1 MLKKF
6 ATHLKVSDFLKEAD
20 LSSSVRDLKTEGF
33 QVVFPSTPLSEIL
46 AEAFQGKTVYV
57 ADEEE
62 KLLGVVDVSKVL
74 KALWQALLVV
84 ESQLETLLGTV
95 HDAVTIINDQD
106 EVVGWSRRSVEMYG
120 ITPEEILGQKINKFF
135 SSLVVTQ
142 VIKNGDVRDS
152 YHQPCENTHVL
163 INASPVKIGGQV
175 IGSLGAERDITET
188 VYLHNELSKAS
199 SKVRLLQ
206 AEINKITPQDDGFAK
221 IRGKSKLMQEV
232 LDLARRVAKTNASIL
247 ITGESGTGKEL
258 FAEAIHLESRR
269 KEGPFV
275 IVNCDAIPASLFE
288 SELFGQRGSLEKEG
302 KLLLAHGGTIFLD
315 EVDGLQPDMQVKL
328 LRALQA
334 KKVYPVGGQEPIAI
348 DVRVIAASS
357 RDLKK
362 LIQQGTFREDL
373 YYQLNVVSLNIPP
386 LRHRKED
393 IPDLVYALTRE
404 FSNAYGAIKE
414 IEPELMTIL
423 LNYPWPGNITEL
435 RNVVER
441 LVILAEGEALAVKNL
456 PEPLVKWKD
465 NAGNLN
471 SSNLNELTDRTE
483 REVILQALEKVNG
496 NKSQAAKLLGIP
508 RSTLYYK
515 LKALKIL

>member
-1 MLKKF
+1 M
-6 ATHLKVSDFLKEAD
+6 
-20 LSSSVRDLKTEGF
+20 
-33 QVVFPSTPLSEIL
+33 
-46 AEAFQGKTVYV
+46 
-57 ADEEE
+57 
-62 KLLGVVDVSKVL
+62 
-74 KALWQALLVV
+74 
-84 ESQLETLLGTV
+84 
-95 HDAVTIINDQD
+95 
-106 EVVGWSRRSVEMYG
+106 
-120 ITPEEILGQKINKFF
+120 
-135 SSLVVTQ
+135 
-142 VIKNGDVRDS
+142 
-152 YHQPCENTHVL
+152 
-163 INASPVKIGGQV
+163 
-175 IGSLGAERDITET
+175 
-188 VYLHNELSKAS
+188 
-199 SKVRLLQ
+199 
-206 AEINKITPQDDGFAK
+206 
-221 IRGKSKLMQEV
+221 
-232 LDLARRVAKTNASIL
+232 
-247 ITGESGTGKEL
+247 
-258 FAEAIHLESRR
+258 
-269 KEGPFV
+269 
-275 IVNCDAIPASLFE
+275 
-288 SELFGQRGSLEKEG
+288 
-302 KLLLAHGGTIFLD
+302 
-315 EVDGLQPDMQVKL
+315 
-328 LRALQA
+328 
-334 KKVYPVGGQEPIAI
+334 
-348 DVRVIAASS
+348 
-357 RDLKK
+357 
-362 LIQQGTFREDL
+362 